1 MILCGVETR
10 AASKTSDLEEQFGM
24 VLDLPYHP
32 TFKRVTWLV
41 TSHREDPIVGVRSFW
56 VGRDIVSTSYAE
68 PHWDGSLPPWSD
80 HTEFRQK
87 MVGWAAGLT
96 GKMAS
101 FGARDPMQRG
111 DNLGSPECLTSCLAL
126 ILGPTVQ
133 RE

>member
-1 MILCGVETR
+1 MRAMILCGVETR

-101 FGARDPMQRG
+101 FGARFVNAIRCNEG
-111 DNLGSPECLTSCLAL
+111 ITWG
-126 ILGPTVQ
+126 VQ
-133 RE
+133 NV